1 MPLSEQEQRLLD
13 EMERHLMRNDADV
26 VSAPTDGRTL
36 SYRNIV
42 YGTILVLVGLGA
54 LIVGVSTQLI
64 VVGVIGFVVMLASAY
79 FTLVSWK
86 GQSRAAFQEEQSPGS
101 DEPGLRVVQ
110 GGKGRRSKAT
120 KAPKTAKRG
129 TMMERFEERWRRRRD
144 QNGY

>member
-64 VVGVIGFVVMLASAY
+64 VVGVIGFVVML
-79 FTLVSWK
+79 
-86 GQSRAAFQEEQSPGS
+86 
-101 DEPGLRVVQ
+101 
-110 GGKGRRSKAT
+110 GGVILAVTPTRGIPRGPVDTAPP
-120 KAPKTAKRG
+120 APKQRSNSSF
-129 TMMERFEERWRRRRD
+129 MDRMNDRWDRR
-144 QNGY
+144 QEGQ